1 MSGIAATARTS
12 AVDVSTPR
20 PAGLDAQ
27 KERVQKQLADCV
39 NCSSASTPEGKARIE
54 KLSAQ
59 LSAVESRLQEAV
71 DARPAAAAAHPS
83 LGNRIDVYA

>member
-1 MSGIAATARTS
+1 VSGIGAIARPSSASVAT
-12 AVDVSTPR
+12 PG

-39 NCSSASTPEGKARIE
+39 NCSSASTPEGKAKIE

-59 LSAVESRLQEAV
+59 LSAVDARLQEAV
-71 DARPAAAAAHPS
+71 DARPASAHVN
-83 LGNRIDVYA
+83 LGNRVDVYA

>member
-1 MSGIAATARTS
+1 VSGIAATARTS
-12 AVDVSTPR
+12 AAGVATPG

-39 NCSSASTPEGKARIE
+39 NCSSASTPEGKAKIE

-59 LSAVESRLQEAV
+59 LSAVDARLQEAV
-71 DARPAAAAAHPS
+71 DARPAAAHAS